1 MRIDGKRSLRLP
13 STALA
18 VLSLLL
24 VGASATPANAD
35 TVRARQWHLDAMH
48 ADEMWETSTGRGIT
62 VAVIDSGVDDT
73 LADLKGQ
80 VLEGRDFSAQR
91 GDEHTDIAGHGTG
104 IAALIAATG
113 SRGAVNGSYGLAPGT
128 KILPVRMRYNE
139 EEFGQVDAGAEYARV
154 LTKAIRYA
162 ADSKAQ
168 IINISMAT
176 ANSPGRKNVGTP
188 ALAAAV
194 RYALAKGKLIFAGAG
209 NTGDTSNRPQYPA
222 STPGVVGVGAITAQI
237 KRASFSQH
245 GPEVDIT
252 APGVDMYH
260 ACPGGTEICESD
272 GTSDATAIASASA
285 ALIWSKHPD
294 WTNNQVLR
302 VLINTMKGNEKSQT
316 RNDDFGYGI
325 VRPRAALQNPGDP
338 GPADEY
344 PLPDLAA
351 AASKSTPPAT
361 SKPPEA
367 STRGKAGDEGEDATA
382 VASEPDKQGG
392 TLLWIGLGIAAAAL
406 FGAAVAVTAIRLR
419 RNRPAVPGMHTPPP
433 LMPPA
438 HQHYVPPQQQ
448 YPDYPPYEQPRG
460 HATSSSADTLP
471 REPGQQ
477 S

>member
-18 VLSLLL
+18 VLGLLL
-24 VGASATPANAD
+24 VGVSATPAYAD
-35 TVRARQWHLDAMH
+35 TVRARQWHLDAMR
-48 ADEMWETSTGRGIT
+48 ADDMWKTSTGRGIT

-73 LADLKGQ
+73 LADLRGQ

-91 GDEHTDIAGHGTG
+91 GNEHTDIAGHGTG

-162 ADSKAQ
+162 SDSKAQ

-209 NTGDTSNRPQYPA
+209 NSGDTSNRPQYPA
-222 STPGVVGVGAITAQI
+222 STPGVVGVGAITPQI

-245 GPEVDIT
+245 GSEVDIT
-252 APGVDMYH
+252 APGVSMYH
-260 ACPGGTEICESD
+260 ACPGGTQVCESE

-285 ALIWSKHPD
+285 ALIWAAHPD

-302 VLINTMKGNEKSQT
+302 VLINTMKGNEESPT

-325 VRPRAALQNPGDP
+325 VRPRAALQDPGDP

-344 PLPDLAA
+344 PLPDLEA
-351 AASKSTPPAT
+351 AASKSASPAA
-361 SKPPEA
+361 SKSSEA
-367 STRGKAGDEGEDATA
+367 ADSDRAEGSHGTVAAPQDEDGNT
-382 VASEPDKQGG
+382 
-392 TLLWIGLGIAAAAL
+392 TLWIALGISAAAL
-406 FGAAVAVTAIRLR
+406 LGTAIVVLSMRAR
-419 RNRPAVPGMHTPPP
+419 RNRPNSPFVPAAPPV
-433 LMPPA
+433 PPA
-438 HQHYVPPQQQ
+438 HQPYAPPQQQ
-448 YPDYPPYEQPRG
+448 DPPYAPPPPRSHTPG
-460 HATSSSADTLP
+460 SPPDGAP
-471 REPGQQ
+471 RQPGQQ
-477 S
+477 